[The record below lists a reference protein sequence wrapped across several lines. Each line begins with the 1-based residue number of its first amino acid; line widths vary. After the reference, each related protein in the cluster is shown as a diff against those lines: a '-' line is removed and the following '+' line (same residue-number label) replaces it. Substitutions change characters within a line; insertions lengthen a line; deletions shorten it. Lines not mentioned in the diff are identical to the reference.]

1 MFRLA
6 QDMHCISSGAN
17 LMGRSMR
24 VLIIA
29 GILLFTGTVN
39 AVDNERRS
47 PRLKFKDGPVCMC
60 TDGLSEK
67 DIRARTRKGVDR
79 KGVDKD
85 TIENDATNK
94 SEQLETSLNRDTED
108 K

>member
-1 MFRLA
+1 
-6 QDMHCISSGAN
+6 
-17 LMGRSMR
+17 MGRSMR

-67 DIRARTRKGVDR
+67 DIRAS

-85 TIENDATNK
+85 AIENDSTNK
-94 SEQLETSLNRDTED
+94 LEKLETSHSRDTED

>member
-1 MFRLA
+1 
-6 QDMHCISSGAN
+6 
-17 LMGRSMR
+17 MGRSMR

-67 DIRARTRKGVDR
+67 DIRARTRKGVD
-79 KGVDKD
+79 KD

>member
-1 MFRLA
+1 
-6 QDMHCISSGAN
+6 
-17 LMGRSMR
+17 MGRSMR

-67 DIRARTRKGVDR
+67 DIRARAR

>member
-1 MFRLA
+1 
-6 QDMHCISSGAN
+6 
-17 LMGRSMR
+17 MR

-67 DIRARTRKGVDR
+67 DIRARTRKGVD
-79 KGVDKD
+79 KD

>member
-6 QDMHCISSGAN
+6 QVMHCISSGAN

-67 DIRARTRKGVDR
+67 DIRASKGVG
-79 KGVDKD
+79 KGD
-85 TIENDATNK
+85 IENDATNK